1 MTAGEC
7 YLFLGPEIGEKNDTI
22 AEIKMRFLSAVYGG
36 TLPQNPAVEESSFYA
51 GETSASDIAAF
62 LFTGSLFSDARIIYI
77 KNVNIFKKADADNLG
92 AYIKNPAENTLVFM
106 TADETKAD
114 KALEQ
119 AFNSKNKRV
128 FWELF
133 DSQKSKWM
141 RNFWMREGFSITDD
155 GIGILLEMIENN
167 TDALRRECSR
177 LMFFLK
183 TAVERTNEPHTG
195 AQAGGRMPIRVDA
208 GTIEKYLSH
217 NKSESAF
224 SLFSTIAA
232 GDLAK
237 SLEILHTL
245 IAAQE
250 SSVTIFA
257 GLLWSYRHFR
267 DYCGLC
273 ERGLASNDFEL
284 KKIGISSLKAKKDY
298 PAAYKI
304 YGPAAADKF
313 ISITAEFDL
322 LLRTEGNPLKEILM
336 DLYLYKVIKLAK
348 HYMP

>member
-1 MTAGEC
+1 MTAGES
-7 YLFLGPEIGEKNDTI
+7 YLFLGPEIGEKNDAI
-22 AEIKMRFLSAVYGG
+22 AKIKINFLSAVYGG
-36 TLPQNPAVEESSFYA
+36 AVPQKPAVEESSFYA
-51 GETSASDIAAF
+51 GETPASEIAAF

-106 TADETKAD
+106 TTDETKAE

-119 AFNSKNKRV
+119 AFSGKNKQV

-133 DSQKSKWM
+133 ENRKAGWV
-141 RNFWMREGFSITDD
+141 RNFWLREGFNITDD
-155 GIGILLEMIENN
+155 GIDILLEMIENN

-183 TAVERTNEPHTG
+183 TAAEPANEP
-195 AQAGGRMPIRVDA
+195 QAGGRAPIRVDA
-208 GTIEKYLSH
+208 AAVEKYLSH
-217 NKSESAF
+217 NKTESAF

-237 SLEILHTL
+237 SLEILRTL

-250 SSVTIFA
+250 SPITIFA

-267 DYCGLC
+267 DYCALC

-284 KKIGISSLKAKKDY
+284 KKIGISNPKAKKDY
-298 PAAYKI
+298 PAAYRT
-304 YGPAAADKF
+304 YGPSAADKF
-313 ISITAEFDL
+313 LAITAEFDL
-322 LLRTEGNPLKEILM
+322 LLRTEGNQLKEILM
-336 DLYLYKVIKLAK
+336 DLYIYKIIRLAK
-348 HYMP
+348 